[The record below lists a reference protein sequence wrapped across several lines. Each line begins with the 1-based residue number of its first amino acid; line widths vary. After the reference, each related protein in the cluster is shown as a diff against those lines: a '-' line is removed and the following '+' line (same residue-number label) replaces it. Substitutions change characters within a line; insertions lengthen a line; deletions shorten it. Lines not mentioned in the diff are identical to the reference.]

1 MENYRKCRGIMENY
15 GKCGEIMENF
25 GKCMENYGKCM
36 ENYEKC
42 MENVEKLWKM
52 YGKLLLSYIVQKSSC
67 LYSFI
72 EVILLRLNCVL
83 VENLR
88 KFRVHFIKFQGT
100 FYIRCI

>member
-1 MENYRKCRGIMENY
+1 MD
-15 GKCGEIMENF
+15 NF

-36 ENYEKC
+36 ENYGKC
-42 MENVEKLWKM
+42 REITRNYGKLWKM
-52 YGKLLLSYIVQKSSC
+52 YAKLLLRYIVQKSSC

-88 KFRVHFIKFQGT
+88 KFRAHFIKFQGT

>member
-1 MENYRKCRGIMENY
+1 MYGKCREITRNY
-15 GKCGEIMENF
+15 GKLF
-25 GKCMENYGKCM
+25 LK
-36 ENYEKC
+36 
-42 MENVEKLWKM
+42 
-52 YGKLLLSYIVQKSSC
+52 YIVQKSSC

-88 KFRVHFIKFQGT
+88 KFRAHFIKFQGT

>member
-1 MENYRKCRGIMENY
+1 
-15 GKCGEIMENF
+15 MENF

-42 MENVEKLWKM
+42 MENVEKLREIM
-52 YGKLLLSYIVQKSSC
+52 ENYGKLLLRYIVQKSSC
-67 LYSFI
+67 LYSFV
-72 EVILLRLNCVL
+72 EVMLLRLNCVL

-88 KFRVHFIKFQGT
+88 KFRAHFIKFQGT

>member
-1 MENYRKCRGIMENY
+1 
-15 GKCGEIMENF
+15 MENF

-42 MENVEKLWKM
+42 MENVEKLQEIWKM
-52 YGKLLLSYIVQKSSC
+52 YGKLFIRYIVQKTSC

-88 KFRVHFIKFQGT
+88 KFRAHFIKFWGT
-100 FYIRCI
+100 FYM

>member
-1 MENYRKCRGIMENY
+1 MY
-15 GKCGEIMENF
+15 GKCREIMR
-25 GKCMENYGKCM
+25 NY
-36 ENYEKC
+36 
-42 MENVEKLWKM
+42 EKLWKM
-52 YGKLLLSYIVQKSSC
+52 YGKLLLRYIVQKSSC

-88 KFRVHFIKFQGT
+88 KFRAHFIKFQGT